1 MTAIADDR
9 AATVRARSLFL
20 QLRAGRPTR
29 EIYRRV
35 VDLSVVAE
43 DLGFT
48 SIWLA
53 TRHFGAHHAAAPT
66 AFPIL
71 AAVAQHTRRIRLG
84 TAVVA
89 LPFENAVRLTEDAA
103 VTDHLVDRR
112 LELGVGKGLGF
123 GHSASAYSAFG
134 LSVDD
139 REALYDRRL
148 AELHDLLATG
158 LVDGGVPICPSP
170 TDIRGRVWQSTGNA
184 DTARRAGAAG
194 DGLLPHPGSEAGRTT
209 GIEAVVG
216 AYLETAD
223 AATARVGVTLGVLP
237 GVIEDLLDIDRV
249 LSPDYY
255 SGTTAASDPGRFLGD
270 ARVAHGSIDEVVTT
284 ITRTQAPERATEWL
298 FSVPLTL
305 EHPAYVDT
313 LHTIATSLAPAL
325 DDAVAAV
332 DRR

>member
-1 MTAIADDR
+1 MTASADGGTRTLRRR
-9 AATVRARSLFL
+9 ALFV

-35 VDLSVVAE
+35 VDLAVVAE

-71 AAVAQHTRRIRLG
+71 AAIAQHTRHIRLG

-89 LPFENAVRLTEDAA
+89 LPFENAVRLAEDAA
-103 VTDHLVDRR
+103 VTDHLADGR

-123 GHSASAYSAFG
+123 GHSASAYRAFG
-134 LSVDD
+134 LSVHD

-158 LVDGGVPICPSP
+158 VVDDSVPICPSP
-170 TDIRGRVWQSTGNA
+170 QDIRGRVWQSTGNA

-194 DGLLPHPGSEAGRTT
+194 DGLLPHPGSEAGRSA
-209 GIEAVVG
+209 GVDSVVDAYFETVGTRPRIG
-216 AYLETAD
+216 A
-223 AATARVGVTLGVLP
+223 TLGVLP
-237 GVIEDLLDIDRV
+237 GAVGDLLDIDRV
-249 LSPDYY
+249 LSPGYY
-255 SGTTAASDPGRFLGD
+255 ADTAAGSDPRTFLDD
-270 ARVAHGSIDEVVTT
+270 ARVAHGSVDEVVETLA
-284 ITRTQAPERATEWL
+284 RTQAPDRATDWL

-313 LHTIATSLAPAL
+313 LRAVATAVAPAL
-325 DDAVAAV
+325 DEAVAAA
-332 DRR
+332 DLR

>member
-1 MTAIADDR
+1 MTTSVGAPAH
-9 AATVRARSLFL
+9 TVRDRSLFV

-35 VDLSVVAE
+35 IDLSVVAE

-71 AAVAQHTRRIRLG
+71 AAIAQHTRRIRLG

-89 LPFENAVRLTEDAA
+89 LPFENAVRLAEEAA
-103 VTDHLVDRR
+103 VTDHLVDGR

-139 REALYDRRL
+139 REELYDRRL
-148 AELHDLLATG
+148 AELHDLLNTG
-158 LVDGGVPICPSP
+158 RVDGHVPICPSP
-170 TDIRGRVWQSTGNA
+170 TAIRGRVWQSTGNA

-194 DGLLPHPGSEAGRTT
+194 DGLLPHPGSEAGRST
-209 GIEAVVG
+209 GIDAVVD
-216 AYLETAD
+216 AYLATAD
-223 AATARVGVTLGVLP
+223 PTAVRIGATIGVLP
-237 GVIEDLLDIDRV
+237 GVVDELLDVDRV
-249 LSPDYY
+249 LSPAYY
-255 SGTTAASDPGRFLGD
+255 RDTSAGTDPGRFLD
-270 ARVAHGSIDEVVTT
+270 EARVAHGSVDEVVED
-284 ITRTQAPERATEWL
+284 IARTQAPDRATEWL

-305 EHPAYVDT
+305 EHPAYIDT
-313 LHTIATSLAPAL
+313 LRTVAASVAPAL
-325 DDAVAAV
+325 DEAVTPV
-332 DRR
+332 DR